1 MQCAPALAR
10 AAAQARPA
18 VIHQS
23 QSRHPDYYSYSVFDS
38 DPTLTPLAQRH
49 PICQALIST
58 MHCGILIRLGS
69 HQFTASDATID
80 KQTVYNNAFV
90 GHTIQCLLSILLF
103 FYEPNEKQ
111 I

>member
-23 QSRHPDYYSYSVFDS
+23 QSRHPDYYSYSDFDS

-69 HQFTASDATID
+69 HQFTASEAAID

-90 GHTIQCLLSILLF
+90 GHT
-103 FYEPNEKQ
+103 N
-111 I
+111 